1 MTSRIVPIIAALVVL
16 LAVAAPLPCAAEE
29 PKVPP
34 YAGYVTDTAG
44 VMREWAARTEKLC
57 LEIEQQTT
65 AQVAVLTVK
74 STAPLEAQQYAQK
87 VFDQWKIGKKG
98 KDNGIL
104 FLVAVDDKK
113 LWIATGYG
121 VEGVLPDGK
130 VGEIRDKFLR
140 PLFRQGRYGEGI
152 YMGVKAAGSVLT
164 GGKMETP
171 KGMGTPRGVLRQITR
186 LPLEFLLFL
195 ILGVPYLI
203 FRWILSRRP
212 GYRGGGGGWFPGGG
226 GMGGGGG
233 GGFGGGGFGGVG
245 GGFSGGGGAGGGW

>member
-1 MTSRIVPIIAALVVL
+1 MTSRIYKFIAAL
-16 LAVAAPLPCAAEE
+16 AVIMALAAPIPCASEE
-29 PKVPP
+29 PKIPD
-34 YAGYVTDTAG
+34 YTGHVTDTAG
-44 VMREWAARTEKLC
+44 IMGEWFARTEKLC
-57 LEIEQQTT
+57 RDIEQQTT
-65 AQVAVLTVK
+65 AEIAVLTVK
-74 STAPLEAQQYAQK
+74 STVPLDTQQYAQK

-130 VGEIRDKFLR
+130 VGEIRDTFLR

-152 YMGVKAAGSVLT
+152 YMGVKAAGTILT
-164 GGKMETP
+164 GGKLEPP
-171 KGMGTPRGVLRQITR
+171 KRSVRERTG
-186 LPLEFLLFL
+186 LPLDFLLFL
-195 ILGVPYLI
+195 ILGVPYFIIRSI
-203 FRWILSRRP
+203 FLNRT
-212 GYRGGGGGWFPGGG
+212 GKRGAGWWWFPGGG

-233 GGFGGGGFGGVG
+233 GGFGGGGFGGFG